1 MSANELSLGIALG
14 AGLLSFFSPCVLPM
28 VPIYLG
34 YLAGDSIAGA
44 DEAPRRT
51 PLIHAALFVLGFGLV
66 FVLLGAAAGLLGQ
79 LLARHLSLLV
89 NIGGLLLI
97 VLGMHMA
104 GLLRIPW
111 LYTSKSLV
119 SGRPRGV
126 GPAASFLLGL
136 VFAAGWTPCV
146 GPVLGAILLLA
157 ADAQTAA
164 RGGLL
169 LSVYAL
175 GLGLPFVAVA
185 AAMGALLPVA
195 RRLNRYARW
204 ASLAGGI
211 LLILLGFAMVT
222 GLYGRFLGGLPLRF

>member
-1 MSANELSLGIALG
+1 MSANELSFGIALG

-34 YLAGDSIAGA
+34 YLAGDSIASA
-44 DEAPRRT
+44 DSARRRT

-66 FVLLGAAAGLLGQ
+66 FVLLGVAAGLLGQ
-79 LLARHLSLLV
+79 LLARYLSALV
-89 NIGGLLLI
+89 TVGGLLLI

-119 SGRPRGV
+119 SGRPRGS
-126 GPAASFLLGL
+126 GPVASFLLGL

-164 RGGLL
+164 QGGLL
-169 LSVYAL
+169 LSVYTL
-175 GLGLPFVAVA
+175 GLGLPFMAVA
-185 AAMGALLPVA
+185 AAMGALLPLA
-195 RRLNRYARW
+195 RRLNRHARW
-204 ASLAGGI
+204 ASVAGGV
-211 LLILLGFAMVT
+211 LLIILGFAMVT
-222 GLYGRFLGGLPLRF
+222 GLYGRLLGGLPLRF